1 MNWLKDKTY
10 FLCKYNT
17 LKLNKRILENT
28 YIKELKTKMFK
39 IAELE
44 DEVEYYKEKNKLA
57 NKRIKKLKER
67 IAELEK

>member
-1 MNWLKDKTY
+1 MNWFKDKTY

-17 LKLNKRILENT
+17 LKLNKRMLENT
-28 YIKELKTKMFK
+28 YIKELKTKMFR